1 MLSSLEILFLSSHS
15 TFSNIPCVRSP
26 ININQQGSIEDII
39 YKPEIHSLCHLIFSV
54 FWGIADPGSCWP
66 CPNSHSHPESYVH
79 LTPSLTYVQWRKDWY
94 AFVTALWWC
103 GVLCS
108 LHLKQSVVRRR
119 CLMRCRTLTW
129 QLWLLCYG
137 CYGWKQVWKAFLS
150 YVGITGLWHSC
161 TQQQGR
167 APLMLHQ
174 CCFLY
179 APLVI
184 RATMSLLSAVST
196 YGNKGP
202 EIRPQ
207 LLLREHPPEGARF
220 LLMDQFSSHWYLSRA
235 SCWQSSSLQEPHAAE
250 EHSELLCASGYRYVG
265 NTQLRQC
272 HYNPFHLSKALQTCN
287 VPVCTWEISPK
298 KHAMA

>member
-119 CLMRCRTLTW
+119 CLMQCRTLIW

-184 RATMSLLSAVST
+184 RTTMSLLSAVST
-196 YGNKGP
+196 YGSILKLGPSCSWENIHLKG
-202 EIRPQ
+202 
-207 LLLREHPPEGARF
+207 LV
-220 LLMDQFSSHWYLSRA
+220 
-235 SCWQSSSLQEPHAAE
+235 SSLWISFPHTDIFQELPVDRAAVCKNLMLQK
-250 EHSELLCASGYRYVG
+250 S
-265 NTQLRQC
+265 TQSC
-272 HYNPFHLSKALQTCN
+272 F
-287 VPVCTWEISPK
+287 VPVVTD
-298 KHAMA
+298 M